1 MHKTFTCLECEAEFS
16 IRHSMDDRQY
26 VVEYCPFCGVELD
39 HEEEFDSDEEEEID
53 DEHEE

>member
-1 MHKTFTCLECEAEFS
+1 MHKTCTCLECEAEFS
-16 IRHSMDDRQY
+16 IRHSMDDRHY